1 MIYLGT
7 DVPTKFHQIH
17 AAAGRDATFFL
28 YVVREIKVS
37 QWKRKAEA
45 SKHSWC
51 FMQIFRL
58 LKSYSSCLL
67 PWGRRRESYQNQ
79 GAIV

>member
-28 YVVREIKVS
+28 HVVREIKVS

-58 LKSYSSCLL
+58 LKVIQTVCY
-67 PWGRRRESYQNQ
+67 PGAEEESLTKTR
-79 GAIV
+79 VL